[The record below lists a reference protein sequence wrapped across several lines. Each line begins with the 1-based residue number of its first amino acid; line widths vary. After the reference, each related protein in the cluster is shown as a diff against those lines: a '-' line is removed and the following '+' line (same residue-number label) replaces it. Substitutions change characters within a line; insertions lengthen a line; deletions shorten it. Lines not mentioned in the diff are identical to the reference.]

1 MENIIEPKKNEE
13 IFNLGKEFAFE
24 GLDMRH
30 FKANS
35 AEELRIFKE
44 GYEEGLRIM
53 QENNKEI
60 DENKGISRVA

>member
-1 MENIIEPKKNEE
+1 MENTIEPKQNEE

-35 AEELRIFKE
+35 ADELRSFKE
-44 GYEEGLRIM
+44 GFEEGLKIM
-53 QENNKEI
+53 LENNEELE
-60 DENKGISRVA
+60 ENKGIGKAA

>member
-1 MENIIEPKKNEE
+1 MENTIEPKQREE

-35 AEELRIFKE
+35 ADELRIFKE
-44 GYEEGLRIM
+44 GFEEGLKIM
-53 QENNKEI
+53 QENNNELE
-60 DENKGISRVA
+60 ENKGMGRAA